1 MISYAVYKTVHYL
14 GIFLLLM
21 VLSAVL
27 ARATLIPRPA
37 GDAPPADPWRRRL
50 VIGHGVALFLV
61 LLGGFGMLAR
71 LGITEG
77 LGLPG
82 WIWAKIGI
90 WVVLGATAAA
100 RRSRRLA
107 PAALALAP
115 LLALLAGWV
124 ALYKPL

>member
-1 MISYAVYKTVHYL
+1 MISYTVYKTVHYL

-21 VLSAVL
+21 VLSAGL
-27 ARATLIPRPA
+27 ARAAALPRKA
-37 GDAPPADPWRRRL
+37 DGPPEDPWRRRL
-50 VIGHGVALFLV
+50 LAGHGVALFLV

-71 LGITEG
+71 LEITEG
-77 LGLPG
+77 LALPG
-82 WIWAKIGI
+82 WIWAKLGI
-90 WVVLGATAAA
+90 WGALGAAVAF

-124 ALYKPL
+124 ALYRPF

>member
-1 MISYAVYKTVHYL
+1 MISYTVYKTVHYL

-21 VLSAVL
+21 VLSAGL
-27 ARATLIPRPA
+27 ARAAALPRATEGPA
-37 GDAPPADPWRRRL
+37 EDPWRRRL
-50 VIGHGVALFLV
+50 VAGHGLALFLV

-82 WIWAKIGI
+82 WIWAKLGI
-90 WVVLGATAAA
+90 WGALGAAVAF
-100 RRSRRLA
+100 RRSHRLA
-107 PAALALAP
+107 PAALALGP

-124 ALYKPL
+124 ALYKPF